1 LFIQIPIALLT
12 QNVLGEQTF
21 DGQLNHQTSVHVSS
35 AFKHEQKF
43 DEQGVHQTDR
53 PIDKVV
59 SGGWGG
65 VERCAEEGRGGM
77 GRDGVRG
84 KLTHLTLCCTVSVA
98 RLTLMHA
105 MRMCTETPDT
115 RHQLTPDR
123 DTDIKLLFM
132 FSTR

>member
-1 LFIQIPIALLT
+1 MNKSLM
-12 QNVLGEQTF
+12 
-21 DGQLNHQTSVHVSS
+21 SVCVSFCVCVCCVSDWCCVSLRLSGVVVGVS
-35 AFKHEQKF
+35 A
-43 DEQGVHQTDR
+43 
-53 PIDKVV
+53 
-59 SGGWGG
+59 GG